1 MRTTLFK
8 YLLFAGIFSATSL
21 PQIAGAREIT
31 GITVDPSTAKIA
43 SPDGASA
50 RITIHADADA
60 PTFCGLQIDFGNGI
74 PSQDIKIDNSE
85 GLFPR
90 VVVRKF
96 TQPGTYTIR
105 VQGKKVT
112 THLPCPGK
120 AAAVLVV
127 ERANP
132 IAPSKPVA
140 SETPPKSV
148 SPEQKFF
155 QSWF

>member
-1 MRTTLFK
+1 MGTTFFK
-8 YLLFAGIFSATSL
+8 YFLFAAIFSAASL
-21 PQIAGAREIT
+21 PHIAEAREIT

-43 SPDGASA
+43 SPDGVSA
-50 RITIHADADA
+50 RITIYADADA
-60 PTFCGLQIDFGNGI
+60 PTFCGLRIDYGNGI
-74 PSQDIKIDNSE
+74 AAQDIKIDNSE

-90 VVVRKF
+90 VVVKQF

-120 AAAVLVV
+120 ATAVLVV
-127 ERANP
+127 ERADP
-132 IAPSKPVA
+132 VTPPKPVA

-148 SPEQKFF
+148 SP
-155 QSWF
+155 